1 MLDWHRINSSVSL
14 PHNEGLCGFC
24 PFPGHL
30 FGTCYIST
38 FECWTQVEPPN
49 RTIGSLLRLLI
60 FHCPDLKAED
70 LFVGT
75 AITLDKYLPTSITYH
90 PHAMQRLSWIHWE
103 KQDAT
108 TLRTVPGIKSIR
120 SVWKSDIPK
129 WVLIYRYPS
138 NRTSDRPVFQI
149 CCYWTLPTSFAEQK
163 IGWSDL
169 PQNIIDANS

>member
-49 RTIGSLLRLLI
+49 
-60 FHCPDLKAED
+60 H

-129 WVLIYRYPS
+129 YAVTGLYQRHLLNKKSDGLIS
-138 NRTSDRPVFQI
+138 
-149 CCYWTLPTSFAEQK
+149 LK
-163 IGWSDL
+163 ILLMPIPRAVVSRSAHHSPCIWL
-169 PQNIIDANS
+169 